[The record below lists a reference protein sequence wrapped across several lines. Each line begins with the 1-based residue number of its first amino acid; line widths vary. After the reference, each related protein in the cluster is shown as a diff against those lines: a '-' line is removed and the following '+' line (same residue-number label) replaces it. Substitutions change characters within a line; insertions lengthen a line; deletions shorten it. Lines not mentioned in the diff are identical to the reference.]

1 MTDSDQ
7 RRTFR
12 VREAIYLKY
21 EVLSD
26 LDFHEGLE
34 RRRLRRGLGA
44 SVASTLAELDAR
56 LRAEFQRMQGDG
68 SPVSRSLSLLNE
80 KLDIFLNQMPALR
93 KAKADL
99 ANATPRA
106 CELSADG
113 IVFSAEEA
121 IPVGTRLYLELL
133 FASDNRFVD
142 VFGTVV
148 RETEPPDGAESEF
161 EFGVAVEF
169 HGMKPELRE
178 ALIQHMFSR
187 ESETLRMRRLEL
199 DSR

>member
-1 MTDSDQ
+1 MNDTDQ

-12 VREAIYLKY
+12 VREPVYLKY

-56 LRAEFQRMQGDG
+56 LGAELQRMQGDA
-68 SPVSRSLSLLNE
+68 SPTARCLSLLNE
-80 KLDIFLNQMPALR
+80 KLDVFLNQMPALR
-93 KAKADL
+93 KARADL
-99 ANATPRA
+99 ANSRSRM
-106 CELSADG
+106 CDISADG
-113 IVFSAEEA
+113 IVFATPQP
-121 IPVGTRLYLELL
+121 IPVGTRLYVELL
-133 FASDNRFVD
+133 FSDNRFVD
-142 VFGTVV
+142 AFGTVV
-148 RETEPPDGAESEF
+148 RETAPPDGEDDDYK
-161 EFGVAVEF
+161 FGVAVEF

-178 ALIQHMFSR
+178 TLIQHMFSR

-199 DSR
+199 ESR